1 MSITTDTTA
10 TLYRDDPQY
19 IDGYGTPG
27 IQLNSNDAYV
37 EIEEIPFDKILEK
50 TQFELK
56 CIERRKNGTP
66 ILPIR
71 EELGL
76 DFKYMEAYGFLFPV
90 LNVEIESREDRT
102 FKLTLE
108 FDPAEIGNRVMITI
122 PITARHIGG
131 NRIELERTYEHEMP
145 KPFCLR
151 GKHTQG
157 NKIIKLNRESP
168 GSSFFTVVSKDVKL
182 LENERVQVLTN
193 WNPSAIQTAKN
204 NL

>member
-1 MSITTDTTA
+1 MSIKTDTTA
-10 TLYRDDPQY
+10 TIYRDDPQY

-37 EIEEIPFDKILEK
+37 EIEGIPFDEILEK

-56 CIERRKNGTP
+56 CIERRKNGIP

-76 DFKYMEAYGFLFPV
+76 DFKYMMAYGFLFPL
-90 LNVEIESREDRT
+90 LNVEIESRKDKI

-108 FDPAEIGNRVMITI
+108 FDPAEISNRVMIYV
-122 PITARHIGG
+122 PLTARHLGS
-131 NRIELERTYEHEMP
+131 NRIELERPYEREMP

-157 NKIIKLNRESP
+157 ERILELNRESIH
-168 GSSFFTVVSKDVKL
+168 SSFFKLVSKDVKL
-182 LENERVQVLTN
+182 KENERVQVLTN
-193 WNPSAIQTAKN
+193 WNPSAIRR
-204 NL
+204 